1 MERVYLESN
10 EFQELL
16 DEQFKGVRYTQLSD
30 RKQTDPELLGL
41 RVIECSGVQYV
52 EKPKFEG

>member
-16 DEQFKGVRYTQLSD
+16 DEQFKAVRYTQLSD
-30 RKQTDPELLGL
+30 RKQSDPELLGL
-41 RVIECSGVQYV
+41 RVIEYSGVQYV